1 MRMKTTL
8 VFLLAGAA
16 CFLLAGCQT
25 KDNTDIP
32 ETTFGSLL
40 KLVPSDPGDDDSFGI
55 DVAIDGDYA
64 LVGSAGEDGDGT
76 NRGAAYLF
84 LRSQGG
90 LDKWGEVKK
99 LVAGDTGDGDVFGI
113 SVAISGDYVA
123 VGAPGEDGSGTD
135 RGAAYVF
142 YRDQGGPDNWG
153 QVMKITASDAA
164 DDDGFGFA
172 LALDGDTLVVG
183 ADGEDGSG
191 TDRGAAY
198 IFYRNQGGADNWGQV
213 AKLVSEDPEDADQ
226 FGYAVAISGDL
237 VLVGSPG
244 DDGAGANRGAAHV
257 FSRDQ
262 DGPDGWGEVMKLI
275 ATDAADDVWL
285 GNSVALEGSLAV
297 VGAAWDDGG
306 GTNRGAAYVF
316 SRDQGGLGNW
326 GELKKLAA
334 SDAHNADLFGYAVA
348 INGDFISVGA
358 GWSSGGGTERG
369 QAYLFSRDEGGTDNW
384 GEVQRLRAS
393 DGANDDWFGFSL
405 SLDGIYLLVGATGED
420 GEGSNRGAA
429 YMFRKLD

>member
-123 VGAPGEDGSGTD
+123 VGAPPTFFIGIRAGPTT
-135 RGAAYVF
+135 GA
-142 YRDQGGPDNWG
+142 R
-153 QVMKITASDAA
+153 S
-164 DDDGFGFA
+164 
-172 LALDGDTLVVG
+172 
-183 ADGEDGSG
+183 
-191 TDRGAAY
+191 
-198 IFYRNQGGADNWGQV
+198 
-213 AKLVSEDPEDADQ
+213 
-226 FGYAVAISGDL
+226 
-237 VLVGSPG
+237 
-244 DDGAGANRGAAHV
+244 
-257 FSRDQ
+257 
-262 DGPDGWGEVMKLI
+262 
-275 ATDAADDVWL
+275 
-285 GNSVALEGSLAV
+285 
-297 VGAAWDDGG
+297 
-306 GTNRGAAYVF
+306 
-316 SRDQGGLGNW
+316 
-326 GELKKLAA
+326 
-334 SDAHNADLFGYAVA
+334 
-348 INGDFISVGA
+348 
-358 GWSSGGGTERG
+358 
-369 QAYLFSRDEGGTDNW
+369 
-384 GEVQRLRAS
+384 
-393 DGANDDWFGFSL
+393 
-405 SLDGIYLLVGATGED
+405 
-420 GEGSNRGAA
+420 
-429 YMFRKLD
+429 